1 MSEVVALLLDDAMPP
16 ERLGALLRAARKR
29 RGLKRKAAATAAGT
43 TAAKLRRYEQGDEAV
58 PADVCARLAECYG
71 DDLTAHVPLRVPPQ
85 VDGTTLA
92 VGEIERTVGPDVDDV
107 IAGYIDI
114 VRRLRNTGPGDP
126 LALRTVDIVALAGA
140 LGRDRDVME
149 QRIAEVLG
157 CSRTEA
163 RRLHGELLRRK
174 VILPVAGL
182 AAGMA
187 VFAGVA
193 YAAQSPSTPGTKVET
208 QSIVAT
214 ATISS
219 QTPAPPTTVRVTR
232 VTPVTPDDAD
242 DDDPDAD
249 RSEGRTRRARPGAHP
264 AGAGRRDGP
273 ARGTRRRRAR
283 HRRADAG
290 RPHRHTGVGATRR
303 DADHDHRHPRL
314 HHRPLN
320 PTNSC
325 RSFRRQAPPSLHEVS
340 ARRFSCKPVAHVFSD
355 NCCEGFRDY
364 GPRCQAFSRT
374 KARTPDSD
382 IDTPRPE

>member
-29 RGLKRKAAATAAGT
+29 RGLKRKEAANAAGT
-43 TAAKLRRYEQGDEAV
+43 TAARLRRYEQGDEAV

-85 VDGTTLA
+85 VDGTSLA
-92 VGEIERTVGPDVDDV
+92 VGEIERTVGPDIDDV

-193 YAAQSPSTPGTKVET
+193 YAAQSPSAPGTKVET

-232 VTPVTPDDAD
+232 VAPATPSTTTTPAPTAPKVAPVVHAPAPTTPVQVDATVPPAERAADVPVTVAPTPG
-242 DDDPDAD
+242 DPTDTPV
-249 RSEGRTRRARPGAHP
+249 SVLPGETP
-264 AGAGRRDGP
+264 ITIIG
-273 ARGTRRRRAR
+273 
-283 HRRADAG
+283 
-290 RPHRHTGVGATRR
+290 
-303 DADHDHRHPRL
+303 
-314 HHRPLN
+314 
-320 PTNSC
+320 
-325 RSFRRQAPPSLHEVS
+325 
-340 ARRFSCKPVAHVFSD
+340 
-355 NCCEGFRDY
+355 
-364 GPRCQAFSRT
+364 
-374 KARTPDSD
+374 TPDST
-382 IDTPRPE
+382 IAP